1 MGEDKDWRIL
11 DHISWG
17 ANCYRRLDYSGRR
30 AGRGA
35 CCCRHS
41 WTWFHAGNNP
51 AAHERL
57 SRIRDAAIAR
67 DRSEHPF

>member
-30 AGRGA
+30 VGRGA
-35 CCCRHS
+35 CLGCE
-41 WTWFHAGNNP
+41 AK
-51 AAHERL
+51 
-57 SRIRDAAIAR
+57 SRQ
-67 DRSEHPF
+67 